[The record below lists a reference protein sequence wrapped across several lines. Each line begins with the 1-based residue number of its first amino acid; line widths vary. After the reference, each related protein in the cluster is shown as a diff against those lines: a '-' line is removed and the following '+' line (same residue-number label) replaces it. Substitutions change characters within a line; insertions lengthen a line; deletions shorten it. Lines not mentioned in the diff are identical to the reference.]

1 MLSTNLTQL
10 RFSASFFSS
19 RDHTAGADSMC
30 VARRTA
36 ATARALTLRTLT
48 ILTVEYIGVSIN
60 GRSPKWMVYNGKSIY
75 KWMIWGVPPF

>member
-1 MLSTNLTQL
+1 MNDERITNKCWAQISPNCGFPHL
-10 RFSASFFSS
+10 FFSS

-48 ILTVEYIGVSIN
+48 ILTVDI
-60 GRSPKWMVYNGKSIY
+60 
-75 KWMIWGVPPF
+75 